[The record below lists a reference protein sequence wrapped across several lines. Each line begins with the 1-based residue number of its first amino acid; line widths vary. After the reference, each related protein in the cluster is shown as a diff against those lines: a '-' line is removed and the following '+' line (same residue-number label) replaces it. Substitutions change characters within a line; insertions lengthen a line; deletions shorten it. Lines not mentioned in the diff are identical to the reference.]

1 MTGKMA
7 VIKMEMLK
15 LLGKRRERWQR
26 QRRGEGGG
34 NQGSSGGDGDDGGR
48 SVGFSS
54 DRGSDGKNGDVKRI
68 EDMSA
73 QKLAHDVHSSKTLN
87 SQRVEKIQ
95 TSING

>member
-1 MTGKMA
+1 MVGIKA
-7 VIKMEMLK
+7 VVAVVEVGLVQV
-15 LLGKRRERWQR
+15 R
-26 QRRGEGGG
+26 
-34 NQGSSGGDGDDGGR
+34 GDDGGGR
-48 SVGFSS
+48 VGFSI
-54 DRGSDGKNGDVKRI
+54 DKGSDGKNGDVKRI